1 MFAGHDSRFAMEQNL
16 GPTQVGVQKS
26 GWLYQ
31 QTKTLVEDYK
41 VKLTLSGDQPFV
53 MRLVNGDNV
62 EDDSK
67 CAIYVGKK
75 SSIGFDVKDGKKV
88 FQPFLSTTVD
98 PKTKKRT
105 TLNIPWQVLPST
117 SLVYLD
123 DIRRVC
129 VDTCHGITRMV
140 ENDLQK
146 FCNLLIETRGKT
158 IYTVLNLFESN
169 LTERGVKEP
178 RFRFNINTSKNGP
191 TSCNSVSLS
200 GKEALLAIAHRDEFG
215 SDSGIQSN
223 LFDNVFKENEYL
235 VGHPANLETLKLCHK
250 TLFKHE
256 VLLEDKTKRYLMSK
270 YDAAELW
277 RQSLNNM
284 NIILRGSKN
293 GFPQK
298 LIDEYNFWAE
308 TYYHIS
314 MAFFGEVTPY
324 KVKILLVPKLVES
337 GCIRSP
343 WDHLTEA
350 MEHSNHR
357 AHQFYHQKTMR
368 GGGKLLHVD
377 PMLQDLVL
385 SFFRCYIHSK
395 QQIAFEECMM
405 QLRSIFRPIPTFH
418 IDYLWICRKTIKAR
432 TIQIDTPCEKDS
444 IFLGLRFTVF
454 GDFRKANLTQVQVNK
469 MILECGGLVLTQDA
483 LKTLTEKHSHLPFCY
498 VLVQNETDLRIAT
511 GEPGVGR
518 PMEKRE
524 KIVEKKERAL
534 KLRCYVQSGVVFLN
548 VKFVVDC
555 LNKPTLLDPAN
566 YEIKPGNDIPIV
578 PIRDMKPLF
587 KRQCEAKEII
597 EGVTKGP
604 FVLIKEFRKQNYSN
618 LTQDIEKIFG
628 KRHTKKDETS
638 SF

>member
-1 MFAGHDSRFAMEQNL
+1 MEQNL
-16 GPTQVGVQKS
+16 GPTEVGVQKS

-31 QTKTLVEDYK
+31 QTKALVEEYK
-41 VKLTLSGDQPFV
+41 VNLTLSGDQPFV

-62 EDDSK
+62 EDNSK

-75 SSIGFDVKDGKKV
+75 SSICFSVKDGKKV
-88 FQPFLSTTVD
+88 FQPFLSSTVD
-98 PKTKKRT
+98 PNTKKRT
-105 TLNIPWQVLPST
+105 TLDIPWQLLPST
-117 SLVYLD
+117 SLIYLD

-146 FCNLLIETRGKT
+146 FCNQLVETRGKT

-178 RFRFNINTSKNGP
+178 RFRFNIITSKSGP

-200 GKEALLAIAHRDEFG
+200 GKEALLVIAHRDEFG
-215 SDSGIQSN
+215 SESGIQRN
-223 LFDNVFKENEYL
+223 LFDGVFKENEYL
-235 VGHPANLETLKLCHK
+235 AGHPANLEILQMYHK
-250 TLFKHE
+250 KLFKHE
-256 VLLEDKTKRYLMSK
+256 EILQDKTNRYLMSK

-293 GFPQK
+293 GFPQE

-324 KVKILLVPKLVES
+324 KVKLLLIPKLVEA

-357 AHQFYHQKTMR
+357 GHQFYHQKTMR
-368 GGGKLLHVD
+368 GGGKIIHVD

-385 SFFRCYIHSK
+385 SFFRCYIQSE
-395 QQIAFEECMM
+395 QQITFEESMI

-418 IDYLWICRKTIKAR
+418 MDYLWICRKTIKAR
-432 TIQIDTPCEKDS
+432 SIQINKPCEKDH
-444 IFLGLRFTVF
+444 IFRGLRFTVF
-454 GDFRKANLTQVQVNK
+454 GDFRKAKLTQDQVK
-469 MILECGGLVLTQDA
+469 MMILEGGGLVTTQDV

-498 VLVQNETDLRIAT
+498 ILVQNDTDLRIAT
-511 GEPGVGR
+511 GEPGVER
-518 PMEKRE
+518 PVEERE
-524 KIVEKKERAL
+524 KIVENRERAL
-534 KLRCYVQSGVVFLN
+534 KLRCFVQSGVVILN

-555 LNKPTLLDPAN
+555 LNKMTLLDPAN
-566 YEIKPGNDIPIV
+566 YQIKPGNDIPTV
-578 PIRDMKPLF
+578 PIRDIKPLF
-587 KRQCEAKEII
+587 KRQCEAAEMN
-597 EGVTKGP
+597 EGVTKGS
-604 FVLIKEFRKQNYSN
+604 FALLKEYRKQNYSN

-628 KRHTKKDETS
+628 KRQTEKDEES
-638 SF
+638 